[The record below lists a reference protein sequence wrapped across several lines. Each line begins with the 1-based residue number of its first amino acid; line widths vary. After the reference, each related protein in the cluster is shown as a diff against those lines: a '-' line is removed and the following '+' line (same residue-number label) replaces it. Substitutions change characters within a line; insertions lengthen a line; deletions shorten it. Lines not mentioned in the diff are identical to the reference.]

1 MRSDKSLAYQLRLEG
16 KSYKEISRKLFIPL
30 STLSYWFSS
39 DSVSNQIKLDLNKS
53 KIYTDRIHLKKLSI
67 LKRQNHQN
75 EIEKV
80 QDEAIILLP
89 VLMENPLFVT
99 GLMLYWGEGDKVLK
113 NGLVRLS
120 NTDPELIKTFLKFLL
135 ELMEIDIKRIRV
147 QVILY
152 PDLNPV
158 TTVGYWS
165 SFLGLPL
172 THFHKSALIQ
182 GKTKNRHSEY
192 GICVL
197 GVSDTKLKLR
207 ILTWLSVFPSILNT
221 KVIV

>member
-30 STLSYWFSS
+30 STLSHWFSS
-39 DSVSNQIKLDLNKS
+39 DFVSNQIKLDLCKS
-53 KIYTDRIHLKKLSI
+53 KVYTDRINLSKLSI
-67 LKRQNHQN
+67 LKRQKYEN

-80 QDEAIILLP
+80 QDEAVILLP
-89 VLMENPLFVT
+89 VLMENPLFVS
-99 GLMLYWGEGDKVLK
+99 GLVLYWGEGDEVLK

-135 ELMEIDIKRIRV
+135 EQLEIDIHRIRV

-172 THFHKSALIQ
+172 TNFHKSAIIQ
-182 GKTKNRHSEY
+182 GKTKNRRSEY

-197 GVSDTKLKLR
+197 GVSDSKLKLR